1 MIVIRI
7 VTVPYGDAG
16 FRGVDCGP
24 LVGGLM
30 PDILKM
36 IEDVVNSQDIIS
48 RN

>member
-24 LVGGLM
+24 VVGGG
-30 PDILKM
+30 PAA
-36 IEDVVNSQDIIS
+36 
-48 RN
+48 